1 MKLWLMVSVAITL
14 ATLAASFWIY
24 EFRYASLPERIPVHF
39 DWRLEPDA
47 WVSKD
52 HAFVTFFLIP
62 IVMGAGI
69 LLTVLLPW
77 LSPRPFDVDRFR
89 GTYAYVMTL
98 VIALMGFVH
107 FVFLWTALYSPGSYK
122 MGRLLVAGSFLFVA
136 LAGNVLGKIRRN
148 FWMGVR
154 TPWTLASE
162 AVWIQTHRLAA
173 WLFVGYGVAG
183 MIAILLGV
191 PPLWCVSGLIGMVIV
206 PAVYS
211 AVLYKRLERRGGG
224 SE

>member
-1 MKLWLMVSVAITL
+1 MRLWLLVSVAITL
-14 ATLAASFWIY
+14 ATFAASFWIY
-24 EFRYASLPERIPVHF
+24 EFHYASLPERIPVHF
-39 DWRLEPDA
+39 DWRLKPDA

-62 IVMGAGI
+62 IVMAAGI
-69 LLTVLLPW
+69 LLTLLLPW

-98 VIALMGFVH
+98 VIGLMAFLH
-107 FVFLWTALYSPGSYK
+107 FAFLWGSLYGLGSYNL
-122 MGRLLVAGSFLFVA
+122 GRLVVAGIFLFLA
-136 LAGNVLGKIRRN
+136 LVGNVLGKIRRN

-162 AVWIQTHRLAA
+162 AVWIRTHRLTA

-183 MIAILLGV
+183 TIAIVLGA
-191 PPLWCVSGLIGMVIV
+191 PPLWCLAGLIVVAIV
-206 PAVYS
+206 PIVYS
-211 AVLYKRLERRGGG
+211 AVLYKRLVGGRASG
-224 SE
+224 